1 MKNLLTKKEIL
12 LIEQLNEN
20 VVPWNKSALGILSNA
35 ALRPFSWLSGS
46 IKKNIKKQQINN
58 LVRQYGLEIV
68 NAIHKVD
75 NDIEIDDTLENE
87 PDTVDT
93 KKEKTTDNLTIVD
106 APKYLEKFKK
116 ELNTL
121 TSIKPE
127 VKKFLKLENKDLKN
141 TEYINMRS
149 IIDSV
154 VNSIDIN
161 GFKTFLYKNDIPGT
175 ENYEK
180 VIQNFDSNTSVI
192 LKYDNVRDF
201 INKYHSVSGAVSML
215 KSFIKNLS
223 NLEDLYDL
231 TILELESQI
240 NPGEINESNGYK
252 LPKNITSIFSQDTL
266 HKIENIPDIKKKI
279 DGVINKVRL
288 NTIAYEANYIIDN
301 SDKQKV
307 ELQHL
312 WEIGIQNIRDY
323 FQNIIDPNTLPI
335 TPTGTIDNK
344 VKEDIKT
351 DQKQLSE
358 LQKLDIVDTF
368 PVGEEFDKEKVYA
381 LECVITGQ
389 NNKNIRTIL
398 LVTPVDSF
406 TESITDNNF
415 RYFKVFGG
423 YEYDKSIKRINI
435 FKSLTNNKEL
445 INGFEKDTSTYYFA
459 IQNIKPASKSVTMF
473 LYSNSGK
480 MFFNNTES
488 DVDQISDILKKQ
500 KGNTLS
506 TGLKNIEK
514 IGNTIKILINQ
525 RFVVKDEN
533 IKSNKYPNIS
543 PEDVLNDT
551 NSKRAV
557 TNHKKLLNILS

>member
-75 NDIEIDDTLENE
+75 NDIEIDDTPENE

-93 KKEKTTDNLTIVD
+93 KEKISDDSTIAD

-127 VKKFLKLENKDLKN
+127 VKKFLNLENKDVKN

-201 INKYHSVSGAVSML
+201 INKYHSVSGVISML
-215 KSFIKNLS
+215 KDFIKNLS

-231 TILELESQI
+231 TTLELELQI
-240 NPGEINESNGYK
+240 NPEGINESTGYK

-288 NTIAYEANYIIDN
+288 NTIAYEANYIISN

-312 WEIGIQNIRDY
+312 WEVGIQNIRDY

-335 TPTGTIDNK
+335 KPTGTIDNK

-389 NNKNIRTIL
+389 NNKNVRTIL

-415 RYFKVFGG
+415 RYFKMFGG
-423 YEYDKSIKRINI
+423 YEYDKTIKRINI

-459 IQNIKPASKSVTMF
+459 IQNIKPSSKSVTMF

-506 TGLKNIEK
+506 NGLKNIEK

-557 TNHKKLLNILS
+557 SNHKKLLNILS

>member
-46 IKKNIKKQQINN
+46 IKKNLKKQQINN

-68 NAIHKVD
+68 KAIHKVD
-75 NDIEIDDTLENE
+75 TDIEIDDTLETE

-93 KKEKTTDNLTIVD
+93 KEKPIDNSTIAD
-106 APKYLEKFKK
+106 APKYLEKYKK

-127 VKKFLKLENKDLKN
+127 VKKFLNLENKDLKN

-149 IIDSV
+149 IIV
-154 VNSIDIN
+154 PIVNSIDIK
-161 GFKTFLYKNDIPGT
+161 GFKIFLDNNDIPGT

-180 VIQNFDSNTSVI
+180 VIQNFVNNAGII
-192 LKYDNVRDF
+192 LKHDNVRDF
-201 INKYHSVSGAVSML
+201 FNEYQSVAGGVSML
-215 KSFIKNLS
+215 KTFIKNLS
-223 NLEDLYDL
+223 DLEDLYDL
-231 TILELESQI
+231 TILELELQI
-240 NPGEINESNGYK
+240 NPEEINESTGYK

-266 HKIENIPDIKKKI
+266 NKIENIPNIKKKM
-279 DGVINKVRL
+279 DSAINKVRL

-301 SDKQKV
+301 SDKQKA

-312 WEIGIQNIRDY
+312 WEVGIQNIRDY

-335 TPTGTIDNK
+335 KPTGTIDNR
-344 VKEDIKT
+344 VKENIKT

-368 PVGEEFDKEKVYA
+368 PVGEDFDKEKVYA

-389 NNKNIRTIL
+389 NNKNLRTIL

-406 TESITDNNF
+406 TESITDNKF
-415 RYFKVFGG
+415 RYFKMFGG

-459 IQNIKPASKSVTMF
+459 IQNLKPASKPVTMF

-480 MFFNNTES
+480 MFFNNTET

-500 KGNTLS
+500 KGNTLDTS
-506 TGLKNIEK
+506 LKNIEK
-514 IGNTIKILINQ
+514 IGNTVKILINQ

-557 TNHKKLLNILS
+557 SNHKKLLNILS